1 MTKRFGRRDS
11 DQPSILVCNDDGVYG
26 LGLKPL
32 IGAMRGLGSVTVV
45 VPDQERSAD
54 SHCLTLHK
62 PLRVRQVQKD
72 FYILN
77 GSPADCARF
86 GILGILKNKVDLVVS
101 GINHGYN
108 LGEDVVYSGTVA
120 AAMEGTL
127 LDKQAIAFSQGYG
140 PNEKVS
146 FTAAAVF
153 AKRIAAQVLER
164 GLPAGICL
172 NVNVPPLPRGRLKGT
187 AVSRLGRR
195 IYGTKITGRM
205 DPRGLEYFWLAG
217 KQVSGISIPGTDVA
231 AIEED
236 KITVTPLHIDATD
249 NAMLQGLKKWDL

>member
-1 MTKRFGRRDS
+1 MMKRQRRSTDK
-11 DQPSILVCNDDGVYG
+11 PVILVCNDDGVYG
-26 LGLKPL
+26 LGLHPL
-32 IGAMRGLGSVTVV
+32 IEAMRKLGKVTVV

-62 PLRVRQVQKD
+62 PLRVRNVEKD

-77 GSPADCARF
+77 GAPADCARF
-86 GILGILKNKVDLVVS
+86 GILGILKNRVDLVVS

-140 PNEKVS
+140 PNEKAS
-146 FTAAAVF
+146 FSAAADF
-153 AKRIAAQVLER
+153 AGIVAAQVLQR
-164 GLPAGICL
+164 GLPPGICL
-172 NVNVPPLPRGRLKGT
+172 NVNVPPLPKGKPKG
-187 AVSRLGRR
+187 VSVARLGRR

-205 DPRGLEYFWLAG
+205 DPRGVEYFWLAG
-217 KQVSGISIPGTDVA
+217 RQVSGISIPGTDVA
-231 AIEED
+231 AIEQGR
-236 KITVTPLHIDATD
+236 ISVTPLHVDSTD
-249 NAMLQGLKKWDL
+249 PGMLKTLKKWDL